1 MRRLVCLVLILFV
14 QAAWASDGPLTI
26 TFFDIGTADAALVTT
41 PAGEHVLIDG
51 GAREGGE
58 KVANYLK
65 LHAIKTLDV
74 VIVTHPHPD
83 HIAGLAQ
90 IIREFEVKSL
100 YDSGMQYECE
110 GYTAFREALSK
121 FKGTV
126 TTVCGRMIVSLP
138 SGVQLDFLNP
148 KRPAKS
154 IHTDCIVVRLRY
166 RDVAAL
172 FAADAND
179 IAEGVLLF
187 DEVPL
192 KNDILKVGHHGDLD
206 STTEA
211 FLKAVAP
218 RFAVITVQTPNE
230 YGRPHQ
236 VVLDRLKSHAIEVYR
251 TDECGDITFTTDGAT
266 LGPPKLQRQPQ
277 EPAPIGDAVLFTPH
291 VGR

>member
-1 MRRLVCLVLILFV
+1 MRRFVCLVLILLV

-26 TFFDIGTADAALVTT
+26 TFFDVGTADAALVTT
-41 PAGEHVLIDG
+41 PAGEHILIDG
-51 GAREGGE
+51 GTREGGE

-74 VIVTHPHPD
+74 VIATHPHPD

-148 KRPAKS
+148 KRPAKH
-154 IHTDCIVVRLRY
+154 IHTDCIVLRLRY

-192 KNDILKVGHHGDLD
+192 KSDILKVGHHGDSD
-206 STTEA
+206 STTEE

-218 RFAVITVQTPNE
+218 RFAVITVGMPNE

-236 VVLDRLKSHAIEVYR
+236 VILDRLKGQRIEVYR
-251 TDECGDITFTTDGAT
+251 TDECGDITFTMEGTT
-266 LGPPKLQRQPQ
+266 VGPPKLQRQPQ
-277 EPAPIGDAVLFTPH
+277 EPAAIGDAVLFTPH
-291 VGR
+291 TGH

>member
-1 MRRLVCLVLILFV
+1 MRRFACLVLILLF
-14 QAAWASDGPLTI
+14 QAGWAAAGPLTI
-26 TFFDIGTADAALVTT
+26 TFFDVGTADAALVTT
-41 PAGEHVLIDG
+41 PAGEHILIDG

-65 LHAIKTLDV
+65 SHAIKTLDV
-74 VIVTHPHPD
+74 VIATHPHPD
-83 HIAGLAQ
+83 HVAGLAQ
-90 IIREFEVKSL
+90 IIRDFTVKSL
-100 YDSGMQYECE
+100 YDSGMQYECD
-110 GYTAFREALSK
+110 GYTAFREALSR

-138 SGVQLDFLNP
+138 SGVHLDILNP

-154 IHTDCIVVRLRY
+154 IHTDCIIVRLRY
-166 RDVAAL
+166 KDVAAL

-187 DEVPL
+187 DEVPV
-192 KNDILKVGHHGDLD
+192 KSDILKVGHHGASD
-206 STTEA
+206 STTEG

-218 RFAVITVQTPNE
+218 RFAVITVGTPNE

-236 VVLDRLKSHAIEVYR
+236 VVLDRLKKQGIKVYR

-266 LGPPKLQRQPQ
+266 VGPPKLQRQPQ
-277 EPAPIGDAVLFTPH
+277 EPAPAGDAVLFTPH
-291 VGR
+291 AGR